1 MWLLAILVNMI
12 ILGFPVDCLAFFDA
26 KIQPSTFLVGG
37 TIAVTVVGGST
48 ALILNIVKCVKNHIG
63 RIESFKIFQ
72 SKGMCA
78 EKTNRLKDEIVANR
92 SASSAMGEAINVRLD
107 DIKDLI
113 LKNGKK

>member
-12 ILGFPVDCLAFFDA
+12 ILGFPVDCLAFFDV
-26 KIQPSTFLVGG
+26 KIQPSTYLVGG
-37 TIAVTVVGGST
+37 TVAVTAVGALT

-72 SKGMCA
+72 SKGMCG

-92 SASSAMGEAINVRLD
+92 LVSSDMGKAINVRLD

>member
-1 MWLLAILVNMI
+1 MWLLAILVNI
-12 ILGFPVDCLAFFDA
+12 IIFGFPVDCLAFFDA

-92 SASSAMGEAINVRLD
+92 LVSSDMGKAINTRLD